1 MASKMDLIVAGPDRH
16 VLAAAIRHNQGSG
29 PPAIVDLVG
38 TGLRLRDGSSG
49 DILVSIP
56 PEQLAL
62 AEADLRDDVLLTAR
76 QFVMAE
82 NLPEEGIAPA
92 ASQVQLNGSQ
102 ITASVPA
109 AITVTANANV
119 WAYIE
124 GGPQP
129 IVHRLTIDKSMTTA
143 SEPLHLPAGQY
154 RVLVLATG
162 VRAALVNETVP

>member
-16 VLAAAIRHNQGSG
+16 VLAAAVRHNTGSR
-29 PPAIVDLVG
+29 PLAVADLVG
-38 TGLRLRDGSSG
+38 SGLHLRDGSSG
-49 DILVSIP
+49 DVLVSIP
-56 PEQLAL
+56 PEQLDL

-82 NLPEEGIAPA
+82 NLPEEGIAP
-92 ASQVQLNGSQ
+92 SGPIQLDGVK

-109 AITVTANANV
+109 AITVNASANV

-129 IVHRLTIDKSMTTA
+129 IVHRLTIDKGLTTA
-143 SEPLHLPAGQY
+143 SEPLHLPAGVY

-162 VRAALVNETVP
+162 VRADVVTESVP